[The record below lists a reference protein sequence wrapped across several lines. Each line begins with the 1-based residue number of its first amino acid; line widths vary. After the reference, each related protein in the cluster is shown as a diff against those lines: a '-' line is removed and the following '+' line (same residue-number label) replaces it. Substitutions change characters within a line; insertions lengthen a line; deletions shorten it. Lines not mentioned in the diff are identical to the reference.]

1 MVPTLRRL
9 LPFVEAWKGLRRR
22 VDFPSGPA
30 FELPP
35 ALRSP
40 TNIVRCPRRSVGF
53 RPRRVAHCARLD
65 ARRPID
71 WRMPV
76 ARRPHLG
83 GVSYGR
89 SDSRLQSSGAS
100 RAATS
105 ANRVLPDR
113 RRSSACGKTTSVCR
127 RSALTRRVTG
137 EAELESRSNRS
148 VATATSEGISDF
160 TATS

>member
-22 VDFPSGPA
+22 VDLQSGPA

-89 SDSRLQSSGAS
+89 FNQAVR
-100 RAATS
+100 
-105 ANRVLPDR
+105 
-113 RRSSACGKTTSVCR
+113 
-127 RSALTRRVTG
+127 
-137 EAELESRSNRS
+137 AELQLRRIGCFPTDGARAPAEKLQVS
-148 VATATSEGISDF
+148 AGDLL
-160 TATS
+160 